1 MADLDGADQAQR
13 IAALEQE
20 LSQAQEVANTNQNA
34 ASILSQMMEA
44 GEVEQDGG
52 GNVRLSRR
60 RSDTANVIGNLAD
73 LAE

>member
-34 ASILSQMMEA
+34 ASILNQMVEA
-44 GEVEQDGG
+44 GEVEQDRG

-73 LAE
+73 L

>member
-34 ASILSQMMEA
+34 ASILNQMVEA
-44 GEVEQDGG
+44 GEVEQDNG

-73 LAE
+73 L